1 MNVSNIPISETILFN
16 EFSGVLEEIRN
27 CTNTNGK
34 QKFFNKFLTKWQQ
47 NAKNIGGIANAE
59 NSFYDALRLFVPG
72 YDERKFGIKEVKIK
86 NYQITKILPH
96 RSVNS

>member
-1 MNVSNIPISETILFN
+1 MCRRTSATFN
-16 EFSGVLEEIRN
+16 EFSDVFKEIRN
-27 CTNTNGK
+27 CSSTNGK

-47 NAKNIGGIANAE
+47 KAKNIGGIANAE
-59 NSFYDALRLFVPG
+59 NSFYDALRLFVLG